1 MLENIRIVL
10 IETSHSGNI
19 GSAARAMKTMGLNQF
34 CLVSPKSIDEQ
45 SYALSA
51 GAEDVVKNA
60 MIVNSFDDAVKNCS
74 LVIGTSARLRH
85 LQNTLIEPRECAD
98 KVIADKGKIAVVF
111 GRERIGLTNEELL
124 KCHYH
129 LNIPANPDYSSLNLA
144 MAVQLVSYELRMA
157 FLVQNNK
164 KNSLSLIEKNYP
176 TADQLAYFFDHTE
189 RIYQSLGF
197 IQNQGVMRKLKR
209 LYYRAKLEK
218 NELNIL
224 NGMLSAVEKRI
235 DLTNED
241 N

>member
-19 GSAARAMKTMGLNQF
+19 GSAARAMKTMGLAQL
-34 CLVSPKSIDEQ
+34 CLV
-45 SYALSA
+45 YALSA
-51 GAEDVVKNA
+51 GAEDIVKNA
-60 MIVNSFDDAVKNCS
+60 RVVDSFDEAVDDCS

-85 LQNTLIEPRECAD
+85 LQSTLIEPRECAE
-98 KVIADKGKIAVVF
+98 KVVAHEGKIAIVF

-157 FLVQNNK
+157 FLAKDK
-164 KNSLSLIEKNYP
+164 KENSLSLIEQNYP
-176 TADQLAYFFDHTE
+176 TAEQLAYFFDHTE
-189 RIYQSLGF
+189 RVYQSLGF
-197 IQNQGVMRKLKR
+197 IQNQGVMQKLKR
-209 LYYRAKLEK
+209 LYYRAQLEK

-235 DLTNED
+235 DLD
-241 N
+241 LD

>member
-19 GSAARAMKTMGLNQF
+19 GSAARAMKTMGLTQLY
-34 CLVSPKSIDEQ
+34 LVSPKSVDEQ

-60 MIVNSFDDAVKNCS
+60 VIVESFDDAVKDCS

-85 LQNTLIEPRECAD
+85 LQNTLIEPRECAE
-98 KVIADKGKIAVVF
+98 KVASHVGNVAIVF
-111 GRERIGLTNEELL
+111 GRERIGLTNDELL
-124 KCHYH
+124 NCHYH
-129 LNIPANPDYSSLNLA
+129 LTIPANPDYSSLNLA

-157 FLVQNNK
+157 SLAQNK
-164 KNSLSLIEKNYP
+164 KETSLSSIEADYP
-176 TADQLAYFFDHTE
+176 SADQLAYFFAQTE

-197 IQNQGVMRKLKR
+197 IQNQGVIQKLKR
-209 LYYRAKLEK
+209 LYHRAQLEK

-235 DLTNED
+235 KLDQE
-241 N
+241 

>member
-19 GSAARAMKTMGLNQF
+19 GSAARAMKTMGLTQL
-34 CLVSPKSIDEQ
+34 CLVSPKSVDEQ
-45 SYALSA
+45 SYTLSA
-51 GAEDVVKNA
+51 GAENIVKNA
-60 MIVNSFDDAVKNCS
+60 RVVDSFDEAVDDCS

-85 LQNTLIEPRECAD
+85 LQNTLIEPRECAE
-98 KVIADKGKIAVVF
+98 KVVAYKGKIAIVF

-176 TADQLAYFFDHTE
+176 TTDQLAYFF
-189 RIYQSLGF
+189 
-197 IQNQGVMRKLKR
+197 
-209 LYYRAKLEK
+209 
-218 NELNIL
+218 
-224 NGMLSAVEKRI
+224 
-235 DLTNED
+235 
-241 N
+241 

>member
-19 GSAARAMKTMGLNQF
+19 GSAARAMKTMGLNQL

-51 GAEDVVKNA
+51 GAEDIVKNA

-74 LVIGTSARLRH
+74 LVIGTSARLRY

-98 KVIADKGKIAVVF
+98 KVIAHKGKIAIVF

-197 IQNQGVMRKLKR
+197 VQNQGVMRKLKR

>member
-19 GSAARAMKTMGLNQF
+19 GSAARAMKTMGLNQL

-51 GAEDVVKNA
+51 GAEDIVKNA

-98 KVIADKGKIAVVF
+98 KVIANKGKIAIVF
-111 GRERIGLTNEELL
+111 GRERIGLTNEELF

>member
-1 MLENIRIVL
+1 
-10 IETSHSGNI
+10 
-19 GSAARAMKTMGLNQF
+19 MGLNQL

-51 GAEDVVKNA
+51 GAEDIVKNA

-98 KVIADKGKIAVVF
+98 KVIAHKGKIAIVF

-197 IQNQGVMRKLKR
+197 VQNQGVMRKLKR

>member
-19 GSAARAMKTMGLNQF
+19 GSAARAMKTMGLTQL
-34 CLVSPKSIDEQ
+34 CLASPKSIDEQ

-51 GAEDVVKNA
+51 GAEDIVKNA
-60 MIVNSFDDAVKNCS
+60 MIVDSFDDAVKNCS

-98 KVIADKGKIAVVF
+98 KVITHKGKIAIVF

>member
-19 GSAARAMKTMGLNQF
+19 GSAARAMKTMGLNQL

-98 KVIADKGKIAVVF
+98 KVIADKGKIAIVF